1 MSKKNVGEDKAKS
14 LDLAVAQIE
23 KQFGQGSIMRLGGEG
38 AIVPV
43 EVIPTGSLALDIA
56 LGVGGVPRGRVIE
69 VFGPEGSGKTT
80 LTSSIVAQAQKLGGT
95 AAFIDAEHALDV
107 GYAKKI
113 GVDVDNLL
121 ISQPD
126 TGEQALEI
134 TEMLIRSG
142 ALDVIVIDS
151 VAALVPAAEINGE
164 MGDAHVGLQA
174 RLMSQA
180 LRKLTGTVNK
190 TKTCLIFTNQIRMKI
205 GVLFGSPETTSGG
218 NALKFYS
225 TVRMDIRRIGAIKE
239 GDVVTGNRTKVK
251 VVKNKVAPPFKTS
264 EFDIIYGEGISYE
277 GDVLDI
283 GVAIDAVKKS
293 GTWYSFGD
301 DRLGQGKEAARRFL
315 RENADLTEK
324 IASKIRAHY
333 GLGQEDQAANAEAM
347 KRDNAETATDR
358 KDSTSDAKRATP
370 PSQGARASKR
380 PGAARVDK

>member
-1 MSKKNVGEDKAKS
+1 MSKKNSVEDKAKS

-38 AIVPV
+38 GIVPV
-43 EVIPTGSLALDIA
+43 DVIPTGSLALDIA
-56 LGVGGVPRGRVIE
+56 LGVGGVPRGRIVE

-80 LTSSIVAQAQKLGGT
+80 LTSSIVAQAQKRGGM
-95 AAFIDAEHALDV
+95 AAFVDAEHAFDV
-107 GYAKKI
+107 AYAKKI
-113 GVDVDNLL
+113 GIDVDNLL

-134 TEMLIRSG
+134 TEVLIRSG

-180 LRKLTGTVNK
+180 LRKLTGTVSK

-205 GVLFGSPETTSGG
+205 GVMFGSPETTSGG

-225 TVRMDIRRIGAIKE
+225 SARLDIRRIGAIKD
-239 GDVVTGNRTKVK
+239 GDTISGNRTKVK
-251 VVKNKVAPPFKTS
+251 VVKNKVAPPFKMC
-264 EFDIIYGEGISYE
+264 EFDIMYGEGISYE

-283 GVAIDAVKKS
+283 GTNMEVVKKS

-301 DRLGQGKEAARRFL
+301 ERLGQGKEASRRFL
-315 RENADLTEK
+315 KEHPDVAEK

-333 GLGQEDQAANAEAM
+333 GLDHAKTEPAADE
-347 KRDNAETATDR
+347 KPGEKTETKADGGL
-358 KDSTSDAKRATP
+358 DAKNAP
-370 PSQGARASKR
+370 PAAQGSTVKKR
-380 PGAARVDK
+380 TAAARVGKQ